1 MEKYQNKYRIQ
12 SHRKPNWDYSAE
24 AMYFLTIVTQHR
36 ECILGTIVNHEMVL
50 SDFGKI
56 VEMEWFKSFEI
67 RDELLLHTFV
77 IMPNHLHGIV
87 EIREKWDGM
96 DGGTDGGTTDVIAAV
111 VDSTATAEAHGRVSL
126 PMNSI
131 IPPDSIIPSDSI
143 IPPNSSISMNSIIPP
158 DSIILINPNDQISTN
173 PADSMDTDLLSIKR
187 NPPIRLPKSIS
198 SFMAGFKSAVNT
210 KIDDYIDEHQL
221 NIPKY
226 NKKNHFFQPNY
237 HDHIIRNDREYGII
251 ERYIVNN
258 PMNWGKDKING

>member
-111 VDSTATAEAHGRVSL
+111 VDSTAT
-126 PMNSI
+126 PT
-131 IPPDSIIPSDSI
+131 DSI
-143 IPPNSSISMNSIIPP
+143 
-158 DSIILINPNDQISTN
+158 
-173 PADSMDTDLLSIKR
+173 DTDLLSIKR

-237 HDHIIRNDREYGII
+237 HDHIIRNDREFGII

>member
-111 VDSTATAEAHGRVSL
+111 VDSTAT
-126 PMNSI
+126 PT
-131 IPPDSIIPSDSI
+131 DSI
-143 IPPNSSISMNSIIPP
+143 
-158 DSIILINPNDQISTN
+158 
-173 PADSMDTDLLSIKR
+173 DTDLLSIKR

>member
-36 ECILGTIVNHEMVL
+36 ECILGTIVNNEMVL

-77 IMPNHLHGIV
+77 TMPNHLHGIV

-96 DGGTDGGTTDVIAAV
+96 DGGTDDGTDGGTTDVIAAV

-131 IPPDSIIPSDSI
+131 IPPDSIIP
-143 IPPNSSISMNSIIPP
+143 
-158 DSIILINPNDQISTN
+158 INPNDQISTN
-173 PADSMDTDLLSIKR
+173 PTDSIDTDLLSIKR

-210 KIDDYIDEHQL
+210 KIDDYIDENQL

-237 HDHIIRNDREYGII
+237 HDHIIRNDREFGII

>member
-77 IMPNHLHGIV
+77 TMPNHLHGIV

-111 VDSTATAEAHGRVSL
+111 VDSTAT
-126 PMNSI
+126 PT
-131 IPPDSIIPSDSI
+131 DSI
-143 IPPNSSISMNSIIPP
+143 
-158 DSIILINPNDQISTN
+158 
-173 PADSMDTDLLSIKR
+173 DTDLLSIKR

-237 HDHIIRNDREYGII
+237 HDHIIRNDREFGII

>member
-87 EIREKWDGM
+87 EIREKWDRM

-111 VDSTATAEAHGRVSL
+111 VDSTAT
-126 PMNSI
+126 PT
-131 IPPDSIIPSDSI
+131 DSI
-143 IPPNSSISMNSIIPP
+143 
-158 DSIILINPNDQISTN
+158 
-173 PADSMDTDLLSIKR
+173 DTDLLSIKR

>member
-36 ECILGTIVNHEMVL
+36 ECILGTIVNNEMVL

-77 IMPNHLHGIV
+77 TMPNHLHGIV
-87 EIREKWDGM
+87 EIREKWDRM

-111 VDSTATAEAHGRVSL
+111 VDSTAT
-126 PMNSI
+126 PT
-131 IPPDSIIPSDSI
+131 DSI
-143 IPPNSSISMNSIIPP
+143 
-158 DSIILINPNDQISTN
+158 
-173 PADSMDTDLLSIKR
+173 DTDLLSIKR

-237 HDHIIRNDREYGII
+237 HDHIIRNDREFGII

>member
-77 IMPNHLHGIV
+77 TMPNHLHGIV

-131 IPPDSIIPSDSI
+131 IPPDSIIP
-143 IPPNSSISMNSIIPP
+143 
-158 DSIILINPNDQISTN
+158 INPNDQISTN
-173 PADSMDTDLLSIKR
+173 PTDSIDTDLLSIKR

-237 HDHIIRNDREYGII
+237 HDHIIRNDREFGII

>member
-36 ECILGTIVNHEMVL
+36 ECILGTIVNNEMVL

-131 IPPDSIIPSDSI
+131 IPPDSIIP
-143 IPPNSSISMNSIIPP
+143 
-158 DSIILINPNDQISTN
+158 INPNDQISTN
-173 PADSMDTDLLSIKR
+173 PTDSIDTDLLSIKR

-221 NIPKY
+221 NTSKY

-237 HDHIIRNDREYGII
+237 HDHIIRNDREFGII

>member
-77 IMPNHLHGIV
+77 TMPNHLHGIV
-87 EIREKWDGM
+87 EIREKWDRM

-131 IPPDSIIPSDSI
+131 IPPDSIIP
-143 IPPNSSISMNSIIPP
+143 
-158 DSIILINPNDQISTN
+158 INPNDQISTN
-173 PADSMDTDLLSIKR
+173 PTDSIDTDLLSIKR

>member
-77 IMPNHLHGIV
+77 TMPNHLHGIV

-131 IPPDSIIPSDSI
+131 IPPDSIIP
-143 IPPNSSISMNSIIPP
+143 
-158 DSIILINPNDQISTN
+158 INPNDQISTN
-173 PADSMDTDLLSIKR
+173 PTDSMDTELLSIKR